1 MALEPGTPAPPFELL
16 ARDRSKV
23 TLDSYP
29 GKHLVLAFYPLAFT
43 GGCTS
48 EMTAFR
54 TYTDSFER
62 ANAQVL
68 GISVDSWAAAGEFES
83 KLGLEF
89 PLLSDF
95 PANRVG
101 RDYGV
106 YNEKAGMHGRTTVV
120 IDREGFVR
128 SVHHDARDFESHPLH
143 ALDTLRAM
151 GEHAD

>member
-1 MALEPGTPAPPFELL
+1 MELEVGMPAPPFIL
-16 ARDRSKV
+16 RDRNREEV
-23 TLDSYP
+23 TLESFP

-54 TYTDSFER
+54 THTDAFNR

-68 GISVDSWAAAGEFES
+68 GISVDSHAVAGEFQD

-95 PANRVG
+95 PAKETGRV
-101 RDYGV
+101 YGALNEERGTHSRITVILDTDRIVRAV
-106 YNEKAGMHGRTTVV
+106 YAEP
-120 IDREGFVR
+120 
-128 SVHHDARDFESHPLH
+128 RDFESHPIY
-143 ALDTLRAM
+143 ALDVLRAM
-151 GEHAD
+151 GESPD